1 VGDRWQDLEPAVAL
15 GARGVLVKTGYGVSA
30 LARPSARVAAAYV
43 ADNLMDATTWILRQH
58 GS

>member
-1 VGDRWQDLEPAVAL
+1 MAL
-15 GARGVLVKTGYGVSA
+15 GARGVLVQTGYGVSA
-30 LARPSARVAAAYV
+30 LARPSARVAAAHV